1 MLYYFSH
8 YNILVINISVIK
20 FIYFSNSPIISSRLD
35 ESIESSSTTSAAV
48 LECDW
53 SVVGVT
59 SAPSAAYK
67 VSIEED
73 S

>member
-1 MLYYFSH
+1 MYS
-8 YNILVINISVIK
+8 
-20 FIYFSNSPIISSRLD
+20 SNSPIISSRLD
-35 ESIESSSTTSAAV
+35 DSIESSSITSAAV

-53 SVVGVT
+53 SVVAVT